1 MTLTL
6 ILFVITVAAMLTLV
20 FAKPAVHVGRWAVSV
35 FWVPPVCGVLAVL
48 AFGILSFGEIGAGLV
63 ADTAVNPIEI
73 LVLFFS
79 MTLLSV
85 FLDEAGV
92 FRYLAGQI
100 MRHAGSGQKRLFVA
114 LYLMVSV
121 LTVFTSNDI
130 IVLTFTPFI
139 CYFAKHA
146 RIDPLPFLFCEFVA
160 ANTWSL
166 MLIIGNPTNIYLGG
180 SAGLLFAD
188 YVSHMWLPTV
198 LAGAA
203 SFLVLFLLFHRQL
216 SKKISGDAPEIL
228 PMDKPAA
235 VLGTVMLGGCVVFL
249 VLSSY
254 LDLPMWL
261 IAAAFCVTEYVIAFV
276 MQLIRGRGMRLPLRS
291 LLRAPLDIVPFVL
304 SMFVLVMALDKV
316 GVTAWIAN
324 ALAGEGAVWGYGI
337 ASCLFANVLNN
348 IPMSVLFSSVYAA
361 GGTPF
366 GMAPLLAAVI
376 GSNVGAFLTPM
387 GALAGI
393 MWMAML
399 REQGVKLSFLRFSL
413 YGAIVCVP
421 TLLAA
426 LLGLMI

>member
-6 ILFVITVAAMLTLV
+6 ILFAITVISMLALV
-20 FAKPAVHVGRWAVSV
+20 FVKPAVHIGRWAISI
-35 FWVPPVCGVLAVL
+35 FWVPPVLGVLAVL
-48 AFGILSFGEIGAGLV
+48 LFGILSFGEIGSGLV

-92 FRYLAGQI
+92 FRYLAGQV
-100 MRHAGSGQKRLFVA
+100 MRHAGSGQKKLFVA
-114 LYLMVSV
+114 LYVTVSV

-146 RIDPLPFLFCEFVA
+146 KIDPLPFLFCEFVA
-160 ANTWSL
+160 ANTWSM

-180 SAGLLFAD
+180 SGGILFAD
-188 YVSHMWLPTV
+188 YLANMWLPTV
-198 LAGAA
+198 LAGVV

-216 SKKISGDAPEIL
+216 SRKISGEAPEIL

-235 VLGTVMLGGCVVFL
+235 LLGTVMLGGCVVLL

-254 LDLPMWL
+254 LSLPMWL
-261 IAAAFCVTEYVIAFV
+261 IAAAFCMAEYLLAIA
-276 MQLIRGRGMRLPLRS
+276 MQLARRQGLRLPMRS
-291 LLRAPLDIVPFVL
+291 LLRAPLDVAPFVL
-304 SMFVLVMALDKV
+304 SMFVLVMALNKV
-316 GVTAWIAN
+316 GFTALVADF
-324 ALAGEGAVWGYGI
+324 LAGERAVWGYGV
-337 ASCLFANVLNN
+337 ASCLFANILNN

-361 GGTPF
+361 GGTAF
-366 GMAPLLAAVI
+366 GIAPLLAAVI

-413 YGAIVCVP
+413 YGVIVCVP